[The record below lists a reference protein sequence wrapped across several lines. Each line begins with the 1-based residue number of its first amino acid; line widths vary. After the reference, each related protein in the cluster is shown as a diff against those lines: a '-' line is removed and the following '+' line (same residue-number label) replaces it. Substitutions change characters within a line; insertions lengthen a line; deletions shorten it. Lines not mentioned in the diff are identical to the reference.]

1 MVSLLMYNLC
11 IFFGG
16 MMFERLLRV
25 LNEYLKEYFLYKR
38 YHSNHYD
45 PE

>member
-1 MVSLLMYNLC
+1 MISFGIYNLC

-16 MMFERLLRV
+16 MMFERFLRS
-25 LNEYLKEYFLYKR
+25 LDGYAKEYLLYKR
-38 YHSNHYD
+38 YHSNDYD

>member
-1 MVSLLMYNLC
+1 MLSFCIYNVA

-16 MMFERLLRV
+16 MMFERFLRS
-25 LNEYLKEYFLYKR
+25 LDGYAKEYLLYKR

>member
-1 MVSLLMYNLC
+1 MISMCIYNLA

-16 MMFERLLRV
+16 MMFERFLRS
-25 LNEYLKEYFLYKR
+25 LDGYAKEYLLYKR
-38 YHSNHYD
+38 YHSDKFD

>member
-1 MVSLLMYNLC
+1 MYNLA

-16 MMFERLLRV
+16 MMFERLLRS
-25 LNEYLKEYFLYKR
+25 LDGYAKEYLLYKR
-38 YHSNHYD
+38 YHSDKFD